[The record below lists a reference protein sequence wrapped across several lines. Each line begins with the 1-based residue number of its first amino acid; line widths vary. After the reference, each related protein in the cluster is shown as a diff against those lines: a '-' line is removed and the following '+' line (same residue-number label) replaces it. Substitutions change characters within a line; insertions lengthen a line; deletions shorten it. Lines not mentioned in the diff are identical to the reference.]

1 MAFLDWI
8 KQRKERAELKALAGK
23 YGHDAIGTPGA
34 AFRHFE
40 KLMDLRKETSGERGK
55 PKATPRPPASWE
67 R

>member
-1 MAFLDWI
+1 MAFLYWI
-8 KQRKERAELKALAGK
+8 KQRKERVELKALAGK

-40 KLMDLRKETSGERGK
+40 KLMDLRKETGSERGK
-55 PKATPRPPASWE
+55 AKTTPRRPPSWE